1 MVQVLEYRAEHS
13 PNLATVQMVEEIIR
27 KAKEVLSVADLKR
40 RLPKKVNHNTLKV
53 ILNYLQQSGKIEFT
67 LEGVVWI
74 FLPKEDV
81 ASILSKGRR
90 WT

>member
-1 MVQVLEYRAEHS
+1 MVQVLEYKAEHS
-13 PNLATVQMVEEIIR
+13 PNLATVQMVEESIK
-27 KAKEVLSVADLKR
+27 KAKEVLSVAELKR
-40 RLPKKVNHNTLKV
+40 RLPKKVNHNTLKI

-67 LEGVVWI
+67 LDGVVWI

>member
-1 MVQVLEYRAEHS
+1 MVQVLEYKAEHS
-13 PNLATVQMVEEIIR
+13 PNLATVQMVEESIK
-27 KAKEVLSVADLKR
+27 KAKEVLSVAELKR

-53 ILNYLQQSGKIEFT
+53 ILYYLQQSGKIEFT
-67 LEGVVWI
+67 LDGVVWI